1 MISENVLKEIKR
13 RRIEESKLYDN
24 YIKYS
29 KEGEFVKASEF
40 LWGAIN
46 NIVYSIGLLY
56 GKKLGKHKLIIETIK
71 ELARKYRKK
80 EYERYAY
87 SADAIHSNFYHAWM
101 SKEDFMEK
109 VREVEELRKWLIE
122 LLEQEISRLSQNKY

>member
-29 KEGEFVKASEF
+29 KEGEFVKASD
-40 LWGAIN
+40 
-46 NIVYSIGLLY
+46 
-56 GKKLGKHKLIIETIK
+56 
-71 ELARKYRKK
+71 
-80 EYERYAY
+80 ERYAY